1 MRFFRSRIYLGLY
14 DIVATRYR
22 PFLFEGN
29 RNGKIRRRKSA
40 NLASGITTVNF
51 HYIYNGRWVSAVK
64 WSRGLCYL
72 LSTIKK
78 KIIIIFAESFTLE
91 NFIFRIFS
99 SSSRGNGIIYFF
111 VLLMCFIVFIK
122 FRRNRRI
129 SSLSLIIMWMNFLY
143 FRRAIS
149 VSHSNSNF
157 STVSTIFT
165 NYPIA

>member
-78 KIIIIFAESFTLE
+78 KKNNNNIRWKFYARKFYFSNIFLLLE
-91 NFIFRIFS
+91 RKWNNIFFRFAYVLYRFYKISKKSKDFISISNYNVDEFFIF
-99 SSSRGNGIIYFF
+99 
-111 VLLMCFIVFIK
+111 
-122 FRRNRRI
+122 
-129 SSLSLIIMWMNFLY
+129 
-143 FRRAIS
+143 
-149 VSHSNSNF
+149 
-157 STVSTIFT
+157 
-165 NYPIA
+165 